1 MIDWPHITELR
12 DELGAEDFEEV
23 LLIFFE
29 EAEET
34 FALLATEPTKNPAE
48 PLHFLKG
55 SARTIGFAQ
64 LAALCEAAEKA
75 GQADLDALRHC
86 FAHSRAMLADLPV
99 R

>member
-12 DELGAEDFEEV
+12 NELGAEDFEEV
-23 LLIFFE
+23 LSIFYE

-34 FALLATEPTKNPAE
+34 FTLLAAGPNKNPAE

-64 LAALCEAAEKA
+64 LATLCEAAEKA
-75 GQADLDALRHC
+75 GQTDIDALRHC
-86 FAHSRAMLADLPV
+86 LALSRAMLANLPV